1 MVAETLGGWGSMAQE
16 VFRAIAKIDDSIAVS
31 QLYEAVGVKL
41 QRANARATLSRITAA
56 VAAGRNSTA
65 IATTSSEAA
74 LVQSAAIFDAV

>member
-1 MVAETLGGWGSMAQE
+1 MAQE
-16 VFRAIAKIDDSIAVS
+16 VFRAIAKASAESSGLDDSIAVS

-56 VAAGRNSTA
+56 VAVGRNSTA

-74 LVQSAAIFDAV
+74 LVQSAAIFDSV